1 VAAAPQ
7 QLALAVF
14 SQQVT
19 CSTGG
24 QHDGAFAIGATSA
37 VVDWLD

>member
-7 QLALAVF
+7 QLALAVC
-14 SQQVT
+14 SQQVA

-24 QHDGAFAIGATSA
+24 QHDGALTIGATA
-37 VVDWLD
+37 GLIDWSD